1 MTTETRDIGCV
12 VVSLREGRESLI
24 IDTPAGEIVIEVN
37 PLTSTKVRAVIRA
50 PKSLRITRRRM
61 EATDDAV

>member
-12 VVSLREGRESLI
+12 VVSLREGREALV

-50 PKSLRITRRRM
+50 PKTLQITRRKM
-61 EATDDAV
+61 EANNDAV